1 MIYFLKVATMSYWV
15 ACTDL
20 ATENG
25 RKSSQLNP
33 AFPQGANVALLRL
46 KRKFTSLAE
55 WTKFVMVRK
64 NEKYLKRLSGSKTV
78 IRV

>member
-33 AFPQGANVALLRL
+33 AFPQGANVALLH
-46 KRKFTSLAE
+46 
-55 WTKFVMVRK
+55 
-64 NEKYLKRLSGSKTV
+64 
-78 IRV
+78 